1 MVKIPPIAN
10 LQNVV
15 RHFNS
20 TLRYSKNIL
29 TLALL
34 LTLFSCDRIKRK
46 GDAVVDKTKQ
56 AASETKQKIS
66 DKGNNLVDEVLPTY
80 DNGKPDTENN
90 KKRFKEH
97 LQVDLTS
104 DVKNIYAYG
113 DFLGADYKVLI
124 GFTCYQTTIDK
135 IIAAKKMQLTTSKDD
150 DGLFFLDEFKWWD
163 KDKIEL
169 LEPFKVG
176 KEAEYCQYLWYDPK
190 TRQAF
195 YEEYSL

>member
-1 MVKIPPIAN
+1 M
-10 LQNVV
+10 
-15 RHFNS
+15 
-20 TLRYSKNIL
+20 RYSINIL
-29 TLALL
+29 TLASI

-56 AASETKQKIS
+56 AASATKLKIS
-66 DKGNNLVDEVLPTY
+66 NKVNNEVDNVFPTY
-80 DNGKPDTENN
+80 DNGKADTENN

-124 GFTCYQTTIDK
+124 AFVCDKATFEK
-135 IIAAKKMQLTTSKDD
+135 IIAVKKMQLTTSKDD
-150 DGLFFLDEFKWWD
+150 DGLFFLEEFKWWD

-169 LEPFKVG
+169 LEPYKVG
-176 KEAEYCQYLWYDPK
+176 KEAEYWQYLWYDPK
-190 TRQAF
+190 TRQTF

>member
-1 MVKIPPIAN
+1 MH
-10 LQNVV
+10 VV
-15 RHFNS
+15 LRHFKS
-20 TLRYSKNIL
+20 TLHYSKNIL
-29 TLALL
+29 TLAFI

-56 AASETKQKIS
+56 AASETKQKIR
-66 DKGNNLVDEVLPTY
+66 DKANPLVDKVFPTY
-80 DNGKPDTENN
+80 DNGKADTENN

-104 DVKNIYAYG
+104 DVKSIFTYG

-124 GFTCYQTTIDK
+124 AFTCDQSTVNK

-150 DGLFFLDEFKWWD
+150 DGLRFLDEFKWWD

-169 LEPFKVG
+169 LQPYKVG
-176 KEAEYCQYLWYDPK
+176 KETENWQYLWYDSTTK
-190 TRQAF
+190 QAF

>member
-1 MVKIPPIAN
+1 M
-10 LQNVV
+10 
-15 RHFNS
+15 
-20 TLRYSKNIL
+20 
-29 TLALL
+29 TLAFI

-46 GDAVVDKTKQ
+46 GDAVVGKTKQ

-66 DKGNNLVDEVLPTY
+66 NKANNLVDKVFQTY
-80 DNGKPDTENN
+80 DNDKADTDAN

-97 LQVDLTS
+97 LQVVLTS
-104 DVKNIYAYG
+104 DVKNIYTYG
-113 DFLGADYKVLI
+113 DFLGVDYKVLI
-124 GFTCYQTTIDK
+124 AFTCDQATVDK
-135 IIAAKKMQLTTSKDD
+135 IIAVKKMELTTSKDD

-169 LEPFKVG
+169 LEPYKVG
-176 KEAEYCQYLWYDPK
+176 KEAEYWQYLWYDPK

>member
-1 MVKIPPIAN
+1 M
-10 LQNVV
+10 NVV
-15 RHFNS
+15 RHFKS

-29 TLALL
+29 TLAFI

-56 AASETKQKIS
+56 AASQTKQKIS
-66 DKGNNLVDEVLPTY
+66 DKKNQLIDKVFPTY
-80 DNGKPDTENN
+80 DNGKADTESN

-124 GFTCYQTTIDK
+124 AFTCDQSTVDK

-169 LEPFKVG
+169 LEPYKVG
-176 KEAEYCQYLWYDPK
+176 KEAEYWQYLWYDPK

-195 YEEYSL
+195 YEEFSL

>member
-1 MVKIPPIAN
+1 
-10 LQNVV
+10 V
-15 RHFNS
+15 RHFKS

-29 TLALL
+29 TLTFL

-46 GDAVVDKTKQ
+46 GNAVVDKTEQ
-56 AASETKQKIS
+56 TVSQTTQKIS
-66 DKGNNLVDEVLPTY
+66 DKKNHLIDKAFPTY
-80 DNGKPDTENN
+80 HNSKADTENN

-124 GFTCYQTTIDK
+124 AFTCDQATIDE
-135 IIAAKKMQLTTSKDD
+135 IIAAKKMQLTTTKDD

-163 KDKIEL
+163 KDKIKL
-169 LEPFKVG
+169 LEPYKFG
-176 KEAEYCQYLWYDPK
+176 KEAEYWEYLWYDPK
-190 TRQAF
+190 TKQAF
-195 YEEYSL
+195 YEEFSL